1 MIEKV
6 TLRLADDGTFEPTS
20 GIPCQQTNTKALL
33 LYAAA
38 KCAALT
44 AQHIIARSR
53 VTPRSLQVSVSG
65 ELSTDTVR
73 SESLF
78 TSFHFFYEAAC
89 DTDADQAAAIRAFRL
104 THEKHCSMVTMLG
117 RIAPVTYVMTVYGY
131 DEPKC

>member
-6 TLRLADDGTFEPTS
+6 TLHLTADGRIEATS
-20 GIPCQQTNTKALL
+20 GIPCEQTNPKALL

-44 AQHIIARSR
+44 ARHILLKSR
-53 VTPRSLQVSVSG
+53 VEPRWLKVGVSG
-65 ELSTDTVR
+65 ELSTDTVQ

-78 TSFHFFYEAAC
+78 LSFHFFYEAAC

-104 THEKHCSMVTMLG
+104 THEKHCSMVQMLG
-117 RIAPVTYVMTVYGY
+117 RIAPVSYEMSVYAY
-131 DEPKC
+131 DERRC

>member
-6 TLRLADDGTFEPTS
+6 TLKLAPDGSFEPTS
-20 GIPCQQTNTKALL
+20 GISCQQTNPKALL

-44 AQHIIARSR
+44 AQHILRKSR
-53 VTPRSLQVSVSG
+53 VEPRHLEVGVSG
-65 ELSTDTVR
+65 ELSTDTVQ

-78 TSFHFFYEAAC
+78 LSFHFFYEAAC

-104 THEKHCSMVTMLG
+104 THEKHCSMVKMLG
-117 RIAPVTYVMTVYGY
+117 RIAPVSYEMSVYAY
-131 DEPKC
+131 EEARC